1 MPTARAL
8 SLAILDEGHLERL
21 DYGGLLRFHKGG
33 AIWGATVAFR
43 ALQRAASCLSVPSLW
58 DRRSL
63 MVTSAHPGPGVRDA
77 FEYVTR
83 CVSRGR
89 YRLTHPQQEGQC
101 HRDMQFAWWIDDG
114 AKTVSVSLREGFV
127 PAEFFAL
134 VDRIET
140 PTEQPGDEEQLEQL
154 KAELTKQVLGES
166 LDELF
171 RVAVSAHQVEKP
183 GVSCMN

>member
-1 MPTARAL
+1 MPTAERQTL
-8 SLAILDEGHLERL
+8 DILDEGRLERL
-21 DYGGLLRFHKGG
+21 DYDGLLRFHQGG
-33 AIWGATVAFR
+33 AIWGATVAYR
-43 ALQRAASCLSVPSLW
+43 ALQRAAPCLSVSSLW

-101 HRDMQFAWWIDDG
+101 HKDIQFAWWIDNG
-114 AKTVSVSLREGFV
+114 VRTVSVTLREGLV
-127 PAEFFAL
+127 PAEFFVL

-140 PTEQPGDEEQLEQL
+140 PMEQPGDQKQLEQL
-154 KAELTKQVLGES
+154 KAALTKQVLVES
-166 LDELF
+166 LDDLF
-171 RVAVSAHQVEKP
+171 HVTVSAHQVEKS
-183 GVSCMN
+183 GTTCMN

>member
-1 MPTARAL
+1 MPNAKPL
-8 SLAILDEGHLERL
+8 SLAILDDGRLERL
-21 DYGGLLRFHKGG
+21 DYDGLLRFHQGG

-43 ALQRAASCLSVPSLW
+43 ALQRAASFLSVPSLW

-63 MVTSAHPGPGVRDA
+63 MATSAHPGPGVRDA

-101 HRDMQFAWWIDDG
+101 HKDMKFAWWIDDG
-114 AKTVSVSLREGFV
+114 TRTVSVSLRDGLV
-127 PAEFFAL
+127 PADFFVL

-140 PTEQPGDEEQLEQL
+140 PTEQPGDQEQLEQL
-154 KAELTKQVLGES
+154 KAELMKQVLVES
-166 LDELF
+166 LDDLF
-171 RVAVSAHQVEKP
+171 HVTVSPHQVEKS
-183 GVSCMN
+183 GIICMN

>member
-1 MPTARAL
+1 MPTATPQT
-8 SLAILDEGHLERL
+8 LAILDEGRLERL
-21 DYGGLLRFHKGG
+21 DYDGLLRFHQGD

-43 ALQRAASCLSVPSLW
+43 ALQRVASCLSVPSLW

-140 PTEQPGDEEQLEQL
+140 PTEQPGDQTQLEQL
-154 KAELTKQVLGES
+154 KAELTKQVLVES
-166 LDELF
+166 LDDLF
-171 RVAVSAHQVEKP
+171 HVTVSPHEVEK
-183 GVSCMN
+183 SKLHA

>member
-1 MPTARAL
+1 MRTAKPQ
-8 SLAILDEGHLERL
+8 SLAILDEGRLELL
-21 DYGGLLRFHKGG
+21 DYDGLLQFQQGS
-33 AIWGATVAFR
+33 AVWGATVAFR
-43 ALQRAASCLSVPSLW
+43 ALQRAAPCLSVSSLW

-101 HRDMQFAWWIDDG
+101 HKDMQFAWWIDDG
-114 AKTVSVSLREGFV
+114 ARTVSVSLRAGFV
-127 PAEFFAL
+127 PAEFFVL

-140 PTEQPGDEEQLEQL
+140 PMEQPGDQKQLEQL
-154 KAELTKQVLGES
+154 KAELTKKVLVES
-166 LDELF
+166 LDDLFHVTVSPHQIEKSELT
-171 RVAVSAHQVEKP
+171 
-183 GVSCMN
+183 CMN

>member
-1 MPTARAL
+1 MEMPTAKPQ
-8 SLAILDEGHLERL
+8 SLAILDGGRLELL
-21 DYGGLLRFHKGG
+21 DYDGLLQFHLGS

-43 ALQRAASCLSVPSLW
+43 ALQRAAPCLSATSLW

-63 MVTSAHPGPGVRDA
+63 MATSAHPGPGVRDA

-101 HRDMQFAWWIDDG
+101 HKDMQYAWWIDDG
-114 AKTVSVSLREGFV
+114 TRTVSVSLREGFV
-127 PAEFFAL
+127 PAEFFGL

-140 PTEQPGDEEQLEQL
+140 PTEQPGDKEQFEQL
-154 KAELTKQVLGES
+154 KVELTKRVLVES
-166 LDELF
+166 LDDLF
-171 RVAVSAHQVEKP
+171 HVTVSAHQVK
-183 GVSCMN
+183 